1 MIDPAARVHPEARL
15 AEDVSV
21 GPWTSIGPGVEI
33 GPGTVIGSH
42 CVIKGPTRIGAGNRI
57 YQFCSIGEDPQ
68 DKKFDP
74 NCGARLEIGDGN
86 TIREYVSINR
96 GTPGGGGVTRLGN
109 HNWVMAYCH
118 IAHDCVVGNHTIF
131 ANNATLAGHVEI
143 QDYAILG
150 GFVGVHQFCRVGESS
165 FAAISAVIVKDVPP
179 FFMVEGNTARARAVN
194 REGLKR
200 RGFEP
205 AVIEVIKRAYK
216 TLYRQSLTLERALE
230 ELAPAAL
237 AHPEVARLVQFIEA
251 SRRGIVRN
259 RAG

>member
-1 MIDPAARVHPEARL
+1 MIDPAARIHPEARL
-15 AEDVSV
+15 AADVSV
-21 GPWTSIGPGVEI
+21 GPWTTIGAGVEI
-33 GPGTVIGSH
+33 GAGTVVGSH
-42 CVIKGPTRIGAGNRI
+42 CVIKGPTRIGENNRI

-74 NCGARLEIGDGN
+74 LCGARLEIGDGN

-96 GTPGGGGVTRLGN
+96 GTPGGGGVTRLGD

-118 IAHDCVVGNHTIF
+118 IAHDCLVGNYTIF

-200 RGFEP
+200 RGFDP
-205 AVIEVIKRAYK
+205 AVIETIKRAYK

-230 ELAPAAL
+230 ELAPVAA
-237 AHPEVARLVQFIEA
+237 AHPEVARLVNFIEA

>member
-1 MIDPAARVHPEARL
+1 MIDPLARVHPGARL
-15 AEDVSV
+15 APDVTV
-21 GPWTSIGPGVEI
+21 GPWTSIGEGVEI
-33 GPGTVIGSH
+33 GPGCVIGSH
-42 CVIKGPTRIGAGNRI
+42 CMLKGPTRLGAGNKI
-57 YQFCSIGEDPQ
+57 YSFCSIGEDPQ

-74 NCGARLEIGDGN
+74 SMPVRLEIGDGN

-96 GTPGGGGVTRLGN
+96 GTMGGGGLTRVGN
-109 HNWVMAYCH
+109 HNWIMAYCH
-118 IAHDCVVGNHTIF
+118 IAHDCVVGNNTIF

-143 QDYAILG
+143 QDFAILG

-205 AVIEVIKRAYK
+205 AAIEAIKRAYK
-216 TLYRQSLTLERALE
+216 TLYRQGLGLE
-230 ELAPAAL
+230 EAKAELEKQAEGV
-237 AHPEVARLVQFIEA
+237 PEVGLFLSFIKA
-251 SRRGIVRN
+251 SRRGFIR
-259 RAG
+259 

>member
-1 MIDPAARVHPEARL
+1 LIDPAARVHPDARL

-21 GPWTSIGPGVEI
+21 GPWTSIGPEVEI
-33 GPGTVIGSH
+33 GPGTSIGSH
-42 CVIKGPTRIGAGNRI
+42 CILKGPTRIGANNKI
-57 YQFCSIGEDPQ
+57 YSFCSIGEEPQ

-74 NCGARLEIGDGN
+74 DCGASLEIGEGN

-96 GTPGGGGVTRLGN
+96 GTPHGGGITRVGS
-109 HNWVMAYCH
+109 HNWIMAYCH
-118 IAHDCVVGNHTIF
+118 IAHDCTVGDHTIF

-143 QDYAILG
+143 QDFAILG
-150 GFVGVHQFCRVGESS
+150 GFAGVHQFCRVGESS

-200 RGFEP
+200 RGFSPET
-205 AVIEVIKRAYK
+205 IEIIKRAYK
-216 TLYRQSLTLERALE
+216 TLYRQNLTLEHALE
-230 ELAPAAL
+230 ELAPLAAE
-237 AHPEVARLVQFIEA
+237 HDEVARLVKFISA
-251 SRRGIVRN
+251 SGRGIVRN

>member
-1 MIDPAARVHPEARL
+1 LIDPSAQVHPEARL
-15 AEDVSV
+15 ARDVCV

-33 GPGTVIGSH
+33 GSGTSIGSH
-42 CVIKGPTRIGAGNRI
+42 CVIKGPTRIGANNRI

-74 NCGARLEIGDGN
+74 ECGASLEIGDSN

-96 GTPGGGGVTRLGN
+96 GTPHGGGVTRLGS
-109 HNWVMAYCH
+109 HNWMMAYCH
-118 IAHDCVVGNHTIF
+118 IAHDCQIGNHTIF
-131 ANNATLAGHVEI
+131 ANNATLAGHVEV

-179 FFMVEGNTARARAVN
+179 YFMVDGNTARARAVN

-200 RGFEP
+200 RGFAPET
-205 AVIEVIKRAYK
+205 IETIKRAYK

-230 ELAPAAL
+230 ELAPVAVQ
-237 AHPEVARLVQFIEA
+237 HPEVAKLLNFIQA